1 MKQKMMI
8 VLIIILLFFPHFST
22 AASVRPIF
30 IIGLG
35 SGYSSIMD
43 GRMRSNE
50 YEFESLIDF
59 KEKLRLKNLWRF
71 SIQAYVLGDFGIEVE
86 YTHQKASYFSE
97 LKWYG
102 WWYLGGFEPV
112 YIPIN
117 HFEDAYWSQWSLN
130 SYSIGLIIGGNRP
143 LFGELFPYATAGIG
157 SYKIKGDPELFLY
170 RTRLGSITQGTTI
183 KIGGG
188 VRHRILPFLG
198 LNLRISGITIRSHAS
213 RLGESLY
220 MGPEQFNIE
229 RYSKTGQ
236 IFRIGDVLAK
246 TFTYLSIEINLEII
260 LKMPSRTKTKSAPRM
275 SQFRRF

>member
-1 MKQKMMI
+1 MKQKMLI
-8 VLIIILLFFPHFST
+8 VLFIILLLPHSSA

-30 IIGLG
+30 IFGLG
-35 SGYSSIMD
+35 SGYSMIMD
-43 GRMRSNE
+43 GKMRSNE
-50 YEFESLIDF
+50 YVFDTLIDF

-102 WWYLGGFEPV
+102 LWSSGNIEPV

-130 SYSIGLIIGGNRP
+130 SYSVGLIIGGNRP
-143 LFGELFPYATAGIG
+143 LFGELFPYATTGIG
-157 SYKIKGDPELFLY
+157 SYKIKGDPELFLN
-170 RTRLGSITQGTTI
+170 RTRLGSLIQGMTI
-183 KIGGG
+183 KISGG

-198 LNLRISGITIRSHAS
+198 LNLRISGITIRRSES
-213 RLGESLY
+213 RIDEIFY
-220 MGPEQFNIE
+220 IGPNQFDLE
-229 RYSKTGQ
+229 RYSQTGE

-246 TFTYLSIEINLEII
+246 SFTYLSIEIDLEII
-260 LKMPSRTKTKSAPRM
+260 LKMPSRTKTKSTPRM
-275 SQFRRF
+275 SQFGWL